1 VAIPIHLFDVYRS
14 SNIGIFIKSNDK
26 YALVPRGLSPSKS
39 EKVENFLQ
47 NKALQV
53 SIGGSRL
60 IGPLSA
66 MNNKGIVLSRLADDD
81 EISMLRQETG
91 LNVDRLNSR
100 FTSVGNL
107 ISSNDRGAV
116 ISDVFGEESTKTI
129 QDVLGVPVKRMRIS
143 GYVQVG
149 AMVSATNSGA
159 LVHPAASE
167 EEISIIREALGL
179 DPEPATVNGGI
190 PFVSSGF
197 VGNSKSIMLGAQTRG
212 AELIIVS
219 RAFSS

>member
-26 YALVPRGLSPSKS
+26 YVLVPRGLTPTKLERIESY
-39 EKVENFLQ
+39 LQ
-47 NKALQV
+47 NKTLQV

-66 MNNKGIVLSRLADDD
+66 MNNNGIVLSRLADDD
-81 EISMLRQETG
+81 EINMLRHETG

-107 ISSNDRGAV
+107 VATNDRGAV

-129 QDVLGVPVKRMRIS
+129 REVLGVPVKRMRIS

-159 LVHPAASE
+159 LVHPTASE
-167 EEISIIREALGL
+167 EEIGIIRESLGL
-179 DPEPATVNGGI
+179 EPEPATVNGGI
-190 PFVSSGF
+190 PFISSGF
-197 VGNSKSIMLGAQTRG
+197 VGNSKSIMLGSQTRG
-212 AELIIVS
+212 AELIIVG

>member
-1 VAIPIHLFDVYRS
+1 MAIPIHLFDVYRS

-26 YALVPRGLSPSKS
+26 YALVPRGLSPTKL

-60 IGPLSA
+60 IGPLST

-149 AMVSATNSGA
+149 AMISATNSGA

-190 PFVSSGF
+190 PFISSGF

-212 AELIIVS
+212 AELVIVS